1 LVYFSNNIAITFATQ
16 IIHMNSA
23 NFLADLLRYI
33 LPSLIVFVATFLTLK
48 QFMDSQN
55 RMKALE
61 LKMDNQKDMTPIR
74 LQAYE
79 RIVLFLERI
88 NPSNLVLRVHRP
100 GMSARMLQA
109 ELTRTIRQEF
119 DHNLSQQIYM
129 GNNAWELTRNAKE
142 EMIKLVNLTSG
153 RLNDQA
159 TGVELSQLILEA
171 TSKMEKLPTQIAIDY
186 IKEEI
191 ATYF

>member
-1 LVYFSNNIAITFATQ
+1 MYTTDFF
-16 IIHMNSA
+16 
-23 NFLADLLRYI
+23 ADLLRYI
-33 LPSLIVFVATFLTLK
+33 LPSIVVFVASFLTLK

-61 LKMDNQKDMTPIR
+61 LKMNNQKDMTPIR

-79 RIVLFLERI
+79 RVVLFLERI
-88 NPSNLVLRVHRP
+88 NPSNLLLRVNRP
-100 GMSARMLQA
+100 GMSARTLQT

-119 DHNLSQQIYM
+119 DHNLSQQVYM

-142 EMIKLVNLTSG
+142 EMIKLVNLTAG

-159 TGVELSQLILEA
+159 TGVELSQLMLEA
-171 TSKMEKLPTQIAIDY
+171 VSKMEKIPSQIAIDY

>member
-1 LVYFSNNIAITFATQ
+1 MYTTDFF
-16 IIHMNSA
+16 
-23 NFLADLLRYI
+23 ADLLRYI
-33 LPSLIVFVATFLTLK
+33 LPSIVVFVASFLTLK

-61 LKMDNQKDMTPIR
+61 LKMNNQKDMTPIR

-79 RIVLFLERI
+79 RVVLFLERI
-88 NPSNLVLRVHRP
+88 NPSNLLLRVNRP
-100 GMSARMLQA
+100 GMSARTLQT

-119 DHNLSQQIYM
+119 DHNLSQQVYM

-142 EMIKLVNLTSG
+142 EMIKLVNLTAG

-159 TGVELSQLILEA
+159 TGVELSQLMLEA
-171 TSKMEKLPTQIAIDY
+171 ISKMEKIPSQIAIDY

>member
-1 LVYFSNNIAITFATQ
+1 MYTTDFF
-16 IIHMNSA
+16 
-23 NFLADLLRYI
+23 ADLLRYI
-33 LPSLIVFVATFLTLK
+33 LPSIVVFVATFLTLK

-61 LKMDNQKDMTPIR
+61 LKMNNQKDMTPIR

-79 RIVLFLERI
+79 RVVLFLERI
-88 NPSNLVLRVHRP
+88 NPSNLLLRVNRP
-100 GMSARMLQA
+100 GMSARTLQT

-119 DHNLSQQIYM
+119 DHNLSQQVYM

-142 EMIKLVNLTSG
+142 EMIKLVNLTAG

-159 TGVELSQLILEA
+159 TGVELSQLMLEA
-171 TSKMEKLPTQIAIDY
+171 VSKMEKIPSQIAIDY

>member
-1 LVYFSNNIAITFATQ
+1 MDINILT
-16 IIHMNSA
+16 
-23 NFLADLLRYI
+23 LLNYV
-33 LPSLIVFVATFLTLK
+33 LPSVIVFVVTFFTLK

-61 LKMDNQKDMTPIR
+61 LKFTNRKDMTPIR

-79 RIVLFLERI
+79 RIVLLLERI
-88 NPSNLVLRVHRP
+88 TPSNLILRVHRQ

-109 ELTRTIRQEF
+109 ELLKAIRQEY

-129 GNNAWELTRNAKE
+129 SNNSWELTRNAKE
-142 EMIKLVNLTSG
+142 ETMKLINLSAG
-153 RLNDQA
+153 RLNDQG
-159 TGVELSQLILEA
+159 TGMELYQIILEA
-171 TSKMEKLPTQIAIDY
+171 TSKLEKLPTQIAIDY

-191 ATYF
+191 NEYF

>member
-1 LVYFSNNIAITFATQ
+1 
-16 IIHMNSA
+16 MNSA
-23 NFLADLLRYI
+23 DFLADLLRYI

-142 EMIKLVNLTSG
+142 EMIKLVNLTAG
-153 RLNDQA
+153 KLNDQA

>member
-1 LVYFSNNIAITFATQ
+1 
-16 IIHMNSA
+16 MNSTD
-23 NFLADLLRYI
+23 FLSDILRYI
-33 LPSLIVFVATFLTLK
+33 LPSLIVFVTSVLTLK

-61 LKMDNQKDMTPIR
+61 LKMNNQKDMTPIR

-88 NPSNLVLRVHRP
+88 SPANILLRVSKP

-119 DHNLSQQIYM
+119 EHNLSQQIYM
-129 GNNAWELTRNAKE
+129 GSNAWELTRNAKE
-142 EMIKLVNLTSG
+142 EMVKLVNLSAG
-153 RLNDQA
+153 KLNDQA
-159 TGVELSQLILEA
+159 SGTELGQLILEA
-171 TSKMEKLPTQIAIDY
+171 SSKIEKLPTQIAIDY